1 MLKIAIGVT
10 LLVGFAFYMKPLLF
24 KYMLKYAVFI
34 IQMSF
39 DDHERYLNATK
50 MQAETE
56 WRLHQFEM
64 QYNKAICKPT
74 LERGKVAW
82 LTAMT
87 NDDFVIGKTVP
98 VIFTF

>member
-1 MLKIAIGVT
+1 MA
-10 LLVGFAFYMKPLLF
+10 FAFYMKPLLF

-39 DDHERYLNATK
+39 NDHERYLNETK

-64 QYNKAICKPT
+64 QFTKAICKPT

-87 NDDFVIGKTVP
+87 NDDFVIGK
-98 VIFTF
+98 IFFNCLLNIFNF

>member
-1 MLKIAIGVT
+1 
-10 LLVGFAFYMKPLLF
+10 
-24 KYMLKYAVFI
+24 MLKYAVFI

-50 MQAETE
+50 MQAEIG

-87 NDDFVIGKTVP
+87 NDDFVIGKLTGCMKCMSVADLGGQMGATAP
-98 VIFTF
+98 PPS